1 MPKSKK
7 EFPAKIVWLTGATGG
22 IGQEVARL
30 LTQRGVTVAATARNA
45 DRVEALAAG
54 STPAIRPF
62 PGDVTAPAMMSDVV
76 NRIERDLGPIDMA
89 ILGAGVYAPF
99 DLHHLDLDGF
109 HRTFDVNVMGVANG
123 IAAVLPRMLARRAGR
138 IVIMGSAFGYVG
150 LPSNGAYGAS
160 KAALINLAE
169 SLRYELEGTGVSVTI
184 VNPSFIDTPLNASYA
199 KPKPYVMKPAKA
211 ARRIVEG
218 LERGGY
224 EIAFPRK
231 VTEFLR
237 SMRVVPWVVAKR
249 LVRRAMG

>member
-1 MPKSKK
+1 MAKAGNK

-22 IGQEVARL
+22 IGQQLARL
-30 LTQRGVTVAATARNA
+30 LAQRGVIVAATARNA
-45 DRVEALAAG
+45 GQVEALAAE
-54 STPAIRPF
+54 SPSIRAF
-62 PGDVTAPAMMSDVV
+62 PGDVTVPAMMSDVAAA
-76 NRIERDLGPIDMA
+76 IERDLGPIDMA

-99 DLHHLDLDGF
+99 DVNRLDLDGF
-109 HRTFDVNVMGVANG
+109 HRTFDVNVKGVANG

-138 IVIMGSAFGYVG
+138 VVVMGSAFGYVG
-150 LPSNGAYGAS
+150 LPGNGAYGAS

-169 SLRYELEGTGVSVTI
+169 SLRHELEGTGVSVTI
-184 VNPSFIDTPLNASYA
+184 VNPSFIDTPLNASYER
-199 KPKPYVMKPAKA
+199 PKLYVMSPAKA

-237 SMRVVPWVVAKR
+237 TMRVVPWAIAKR